1 MDRFKARKLIA
12 EKLKEQGSLID
23 EEKHQNNVGFS
34 ERADVPIEPRLS
46 EQWFLKYPRVEEA
59 KDAVRN
65 GHIKFYPERW
75 EKTYL
80 HWLENIQDWCISR
93 QLWWGHRIPVWYK
106 KGESRSDSK
115 NWHVSKNP
123 PKNPE
128 NWEQDEDVLDT
139 WASSWLWPLATLGWP
154 DEDEMSKQGLDY
166 FYPTSA
172 LVTGPDIIFFWVARM
187 IMAGLEFHGTQ
198 REPGEKIPES
208 EIPEKIPF
216 RDVYFTGIIRDEKGR
231 KMSKSLGNSPDPLD
245 LIAKYGAD
253 GLRHGIMSIAPKGQD
268 IRFSEER
275 IEQGRNFCNKLW
287 NVSRFRTMTGELGE
301 NNELSSIIKRINKD
315 VINDDDHAILLQL
328 AETLNEVERLYGV
341 YEFNAVLQTI
351 YRFFWNDFCD
361 WYIEVSKSR
370 LADEK
375 SKATCLAVQDIC
387 IRHILLLLH
396 PVTPFITEELWT
408 LLAYSNGNSIQGI
421 SPGTGDELISDL
433 ENAGIKLEHK
443 VLIEMQNVRELVT
456 SMRALKADRNLSNNK
471 DVGFL
476 FLADNEKA
484 DVLRRYKNAILTTVG
499 ASALDRTEDQ
509 QSGMPTLITDFGS
522 IYLDLS
528 TGIDLDAEKAR
539 LEKEVIQLEKN
550 IKSGRGKLSNE
561 AFTSKAPEQI
571 IEGARKQLEE
581 NEAKLKETMDALN
594 ALKA

>member
-1 MDRFKARKLIA
+1 
-12 EKLKEQGSLID
+12 
-23 EEKHQNNVGFS
+23 
-34 ERADVPIEPRLS
+34 
-46 EQWFLKYPRVEEA
+46 
-59 KDAVRN
+59 
-65 GHIKFYPERW
+65 
-75 EKTYL
+75 
-80 HWLENIQDWCISR
+80 
-93 QLWWGHRIPVWYK
+93 
-106 KGESRSDSK
+106 
-115 NWHVSKNP
+115 
-123 PKNPE
+123 
-128 NWEQDEDVLDT
+128 
-139 WASSWLWPLATLGWP
+139 
-154 DEDEMSKQGLDY
+154 
-166 FYPTSA
+166 
-172 LVTGPDIIFFWVARM
+172 
-187 IMAGLEFHGTQ
+187 
-198 REPGEKIPES
+198 
-208 EIPEKIPF
+208 
-216 RDVYFTGIIRDEKGR
+216 
-231 KMSKSLGNSPDPLD
+231 
-245 LIAKYGAD
+245 
-253 GLRHGIMSIAPKGQD
+253 
-268 IRFSEER
+268 
-275 IEQGRNFCNKLW
+275 
-287 NVSRFRTMTGELGE
+287 MTGELGE

-328 AETLNEVERLYGV
+328 AETLNEVERLYAV

>member
-1 MDRFKARKLIA
+1 
-12 EKLKEQGSLID
+12 
-23 EEKHQNNVGFS
+23 
-34 ERADVPIEPRLS
+34 
-46 EQWFLKYPRVEEA
+46 
-59 KDAVRN
+59 
-65 GHIKFYPERW
+65 
-75 EKTYL
+75 
-80 HWLENIQDWCISR
+80 
-93 QLWWGHRIPVWYK
+93 
-106 KGESRSDSK
+106 
-115 NWHVSKNP
+115 
-123 PKNPE
+123 
-128 NWEQDEDVLDT
+128 
-139 WASSWLWPLATLGWP
+139 
-154 DEDEMSKQGLDY
+154 
-166 FYPTSA
+166 
-172 LVTGPDIIFFWVARM
+172 M